1 MVSTPHHYLKTL
13 SWDSFWEWSTTFQG
27 QGWWVRSLP
36 LPGSSSWFT
45 WRSRPLP
52 QHLPV
57 RWAYHFSPDADN
69 GTKEVKRVDQQ
80 PTLVG
85 GSQGKEP
92 GVLAE
97 KQLSTLLTSLDDPYG
112 LPPYGSNGFSWSG
125 LTLPYVNSRVITMEA
140 PECSAEAFA
149 PCGFHMPGPC
159 LNRTE
164 VKLLI
169 LSQWH
174 MTYSPLLAPFPDQRI
189 HGCLFQDTGCSS
201 LLTSPG
207 FRSHGPSSLLCSY
220 KVVPVVCVYL
230 WSLYWWQGYSG
241 FLINCCETT
250 LQDRFCICPE
260 ISLIILH
267 TLLLGLLV
275 RETHLNLNLSWGQ
288 GWKPNWKQSPA
299 CHYGANTTLFLFL
312 DEDFGVRIGRGLV
325 RTGGSGSLCHA
336 WTGHLSL
343 LVPQKWPWPWANV
356 TLI

>member
-1 MVSTPHHYLKTL
+1 MTPMDFHLMAQM
-13 SWDSFWEWSTTFQG
+13 DSRDLDSHCPMWTPGWSL
-27 QGWWVRSLP
+27 W
-36 LPGSSSWFT
+36 
-45 WRSRPLP
+45 RPLSVLLRLL
-52 QHLPV
+52 LPV
-57 RWAYHFSPDADN
+57 DSICLGLASIALRWNSLSFPSGTWNTALFS
-69 GTKEVKRVDQQ
+69 Q
-80 PTLVG
+80 PSG
-85 GSQGKEP
+85 Q
-92 GVLAE
+92 E
-97 KQLSTLLTSLDDPYG
+97 K
-112 LPPYGSNGFSWSG
+112 
-125 LTLPYVNSRVITMEA
+125 
-140 PECSAEAFA
+140 
-149 PCGFHMPGPC
+149 
-159 LNRTE
+159 
-164 VKLLI
+164 
-169 LSQWH
+169 
-174 MTYSPLLAPFPDQRI
+174 RI
-189 HGCLFQDTGCSS
+189 HGCPFQDTGCSS

-207 FRSHGPSSLLCSY
+207 SRSHGPSSLLCSY
-220 KVVPVVCVYL
+220 KVVPVVRVYL
-230 WSLYWWQGYSG
+230 WSLCGWQGYSG
-241 FLINCCETT
+241 FLINCCETA